1 MAENTI
7 GTEHSKPINL
17 YVKIRRVPPQFSRPP
32 DPVNEVLLGGSLNL
46 TCVAVGSP
54 MPFVKWRRGLDEDI
68 TNENDLPVGKS
79 VLQLNDIRS
88 STNYTCI
95 ASSSLGVIE
104 ALAMVKVQCKH
115 LTLLLLWRQESVVVP
130 DSVFISSKLF
140 ILNPW
145 ILTEFPSTALPIGPT
160 DLRISEVTATTVR
173 LEWSYKGPEDLQY
186 YVLQHKP
193 KNANQ
198 VRKAEIQFF
207 R

>member
-1 MAENTI
+1 MKFYFSAGSLQISQSEEADQVRIEFNWELKNPFSHCRHFATFLNTIFASLSSDNQGKYECVAENTI

-88 STNYTCI
+88 SSNYTCI

-104 ALAMVKVQCKH
+104 ALAMVKVQCKRF
-115 LTLLLLWRQESVVVP
+115 TLLLLFGDWNLAIMFTKS
-130 DSVFISSKLF
+130 
-140 ILNPW
+140 
-145 ILTEFPSTALPIGPT
+145 
-160 DLRISEVTATTVR
+160 
-173 LEWSYKGPEDLQY
+173 
-186 YVLQHKP
+186 
-193 KNANQ
+193 
-198 VRKAEIQFF
+198 FF
-207 R
+207 A